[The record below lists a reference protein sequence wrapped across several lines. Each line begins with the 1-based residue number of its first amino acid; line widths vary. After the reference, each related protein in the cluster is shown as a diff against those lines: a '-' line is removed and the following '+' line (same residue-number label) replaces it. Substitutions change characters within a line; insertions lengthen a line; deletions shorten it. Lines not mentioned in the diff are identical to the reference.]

1 MIREILTRE
10 TVAVGAML
18 LMLAVVILV

>member
-18 LMLAVVILV
+18 IMLAVVILV